1 MLNLAFPSV
10 LASFFPHCTCM
21 IEMSLKSLDHDIE
34 LRVAY
39 YFPCS
44 VRILELIDT
53 FIYVNVDY
61 YGHVAASYIDA
72 ASLKHSSLSSIIII
86 KCSRAHWR
94 DNAYNSLVGFVS
106 EG

>member
-1 MLNLAFPSV
+1 MLNLAFPSK
-10 LASFFPHCTCM
+10 LAHFFPHCACM
-21 IEMSLKSLDHDIE
+21 IEMWLKSLDHDIE

-53 FIYVNVDY
+53 FIYVSVDY
-61 YGHVAASYIDA
+61 YGHVAASCIDA